1 MKIAMARNA
10 RRQRRRA
17 RKAECSCEVIFAFVV
32 NGTPGISCPLMCD
45 ALFDTMRSEERKL
58 VYDAMVKGYGVTR
71 DVVKNI
77 LKSLD

>member
-1 MKIAMARNA
+1 MAA
-10 RRQRRRA
+10 RGA
-17 RKAECSCEVIFAFVV
+17 VLYFKESSF
-32 NGTPGISCPLMCD
+32 GHK
-45 ALFDTMRSEERKL
+45 RKL